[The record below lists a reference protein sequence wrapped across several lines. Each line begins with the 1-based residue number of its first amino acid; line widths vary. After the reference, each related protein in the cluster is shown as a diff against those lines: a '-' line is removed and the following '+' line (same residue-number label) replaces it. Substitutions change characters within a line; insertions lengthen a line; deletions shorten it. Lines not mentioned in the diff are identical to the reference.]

1 MPVSASIVNHKKK
14 KRTRDEENNLKKLT
28 LPAII
33 IFAIVFLDQI
43 TKILAVNN
51 LEYGNPVEVI
61 GSFFMLTLI
70 YNEGGAMGTNIGSS
84 NYYLIASVIILAVIL
99 YYLYTQREH
108 KTLTMPL
115 SFISGGAIGNLIDRI
130 SYGKVVDFLDFDF
143 FNINIFGYR
152 LERWWTFNV
161 ADMAISLS
169 ILYLFITILL
179 AKQTINVEEKNTSN
193 KF

>member
-1 MPVSASIVNHKKK
+1 M
-14 KRTRDEENNLKKLT
+14 KKLT

-33 IFAIVFLDQI
+33 IIAIAFLDQI

-61 GSFFMLTLI
+61 GSFFMFTLI

-84 NYYLIASVIILAVIL
+84 NYYLIASVIILGVIL

-108 KTLTMPL
+108 KTLAMPL

-130 SYGKVVDFLDFDF
+130 AYGKVVDFLDFDF

-169 ILYLFITILL
+169 ILYLFITILF
-179 AKQTINVEEKNTSN
+179 AKQTINVEEKNISN

>member
-1 MPVSASIVNHKKK
+1 MPVSASTVNHKKK

-28 LPAII
+28 LPVII
-33 IFAIVFLDQI
+33 IFVIVFLDQI

-84 NYYLIASVIILAVIL
+84 NYYLIASVIILGVIL

-108 KTLTMPL
+108 KTLAMPL

-130 SYGKVVDFLDFDF
+130 AYGKVVDFLDFDF

-169 ILYLFITILL
+169 ILYLFITILF
-179 AKQTINVEEKNTSN
+179 AKQTINVEEKNISN